1 VPFVRGTTFCQKDKA
16 ARSIDTAASL
26 QLLLLLPCHP
36 SPFFSSNNRCTRFFF
51 NASSSSDNNLRHSST
66 VSFELHIGYI
76 IASIESAGFVVL
88 LLFSRIG
95 NFRSSNN
102 SGMLLFAAGFL
113 LRRRAFLFFPPILS
127 KCPKMP
133 LSLIWKKKKKK
144 RVPIALQHLQ

>member
-1 VPFVRGTTFCQKDKA
+1 LA
-16 ARSIDTAASL
+16 ARRKKAYHSFTPKKINQRASSTL
-26 QLLLLLPCHP
+26 RRFCNYYYHP
-36 SPFFSSNNRCTRFFF
+36 SPFFSSNRCTRFFF